1 MKYSN
6 KLSEKKLV
14 CKVLMVNTVPMIY
27 DGIGMTILNYASN
40 LDKTDMQVDFVV
52 INHLEDK
59 MRDQIEEMRARIYE
73 LTERNTSQVKYVM
86 ALAKVVKEGNYDIVH
101 VHCNS
106 CTAAVDLLGAKLGG
120 AKMLCPHSHNTK
132 CVHTG
137 AHKLLR
143 PLFNFLYTD
152 GFACGELAGQWL
164 YPGKQFTV
172 LKNAT
177 NTDNYRFD
185 LDERERIRKQYH
197 LEGKVAVGHV
207 AHFTLHKNHPFL
219 INVFADVVKQNP
231 NYVLFLI
238 GDGKYKEDI
247 MSKVKDM
254 SIAENVV
261 FVGTTLDIPA
271 YLCAMDMMVLPSLWE
286 GLPNVVIEWQ
296 VAGLPTLVADT
307 VTTDCKLTESVSF
320 ISLEKGA
327 WVEAIFN
334 ANFKIDRKVQSE
346 KNIKE
351 IAAAGYSIKEQAAKL
366 KQYYVEHLKK

>member
-1 MKYSN
+1 
-6 KLSEKKLV
+6 
-14 CKVLMVNTVPMIY
+14 MIY
-27 DGIGMTILNYASN
+27 DGIGMTILNYATN

-52 INHLEDK
+52 INHLEEK
-59 MRDQIEEMRARIYE
+59 MRKQIESIGSRIYE
-73 LTERNTSQVKYVM
+73 LTERNTSQVKYVK
-86 ALAKVVKEGNYDIVH
+86 ALARVVKEGRYDIVH

-143 PLFNFLYTD
+143 PLFNILYTD

-164 YPGKQFTV
+164 YPGKKFTV

-177 NTDNYRFD
+177 NTDKYRYNQH
-185 LDERERIRKQYH
+185 ERERIRSQYH

-219 INVFADVVKQNP
+219 IDTFADVVKQNP
-231 NYVLFLI
+231 QYILFLI
-238 GDGKYKEDI
+238 GDGKFKEDMI
-247 MSKVKDM
+247 SKVKDLN
-254 SIAENVV
+254 IEENIV

-271 YLCAMDMMVLPSLWE
+271 YLSAMDMMVLPSLWE

-307 VTTDCKLTESVSF
+307 VTKDCKLTESVSF
-320 ISLEKGA
+320 IPLEKDA
-327 WVEAIFN
+327 WVDAILGTDVN
-334 ANFKIDRKVQSE
+334 IDRKAQSE

-366 KQYYVEHLKK
+366 KQYYIERLKR

>member
-1 MKYSN
+1 MKHPN
-6 KLSEKKLV
+6 KLSERSLV

-52 INHLEDK
+52 INHLEEK
-59 MRDQIEEMRARIYE
+59 MRNQIEAMGSRVYE
-73 LTERNTSQVKYVM
+73 LTERNTSQLRYVK
-86 ALAKVVKEGNYDIVH
+86 ALAKVVKDGGYDVVH
-101 VHCNS
+101 IHCNS

-120 AKMLCPHSHNTK
+120 AKMRCPHSHNTK

-143 PLFNFLYTD
+143 PLFNLLYTD

-164 YPGKQFTV
+164 YSGRQFTI

-177 NTDNYRFD
+177 NTDKYKFNQS
-185 LDERERIRKQYH
+185 ERDRIRKQYR
-197 LEGKVAVGHV
+197 LEGKVSVGHV

-219 INVFADVVKQNP
+219 IDVFADLIKRDSR
-231 NYVLFLI
+231 YMLFLI
-238 GDGKYKEDI
+238 GDGKFKEDM
-247 MSKVKDM
+247 MSKVDDLG
-254 SIAENVV
+254 IAENVV

-271 YLCAMDMMVLPSLWE
+271 YLSAMDMMVLPSLWE

-296 VAGLPTLVADT
+296 VSGLPTLVADT
-307 VTTDCKLTESVSF
+307 VTKDCKLTDSVTF
-320 ISLEKGA
+320 VPLEKEA
-327 WVEAIFN
+327 WIEAILN
-334 ANFKIDRKVQSE
+334 TDVNIDRKAQSE

-351 IAAAGYSIKEQAAKL
+351 IAAAGYSIKEQAARL
-366 KQYYVEHLKK
+366 KQYYIDHLKK